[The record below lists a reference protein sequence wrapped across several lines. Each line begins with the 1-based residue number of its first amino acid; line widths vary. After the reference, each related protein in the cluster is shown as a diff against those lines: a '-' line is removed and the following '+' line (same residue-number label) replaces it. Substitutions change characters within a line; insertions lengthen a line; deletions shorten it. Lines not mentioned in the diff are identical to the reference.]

1 MYQMDTDRFLVC
13 IKTDDIC
20 KDFQEG
26 VETRLDTPNY
36 ELDRPLPKGSNKKVI
51 GFKKDELDGKN
62 YQICWIKGKNIYFI
76 DDDSEDKK
84 SNKQRFVTR
93 IKRKFKNYKN
103 FL

>member
-51 GFKKDELDGKN
+51 GFKKDELDGNN
-62 YQICWIKGKNIYFI
+62 YQLCWIKGKNIYFI

-84 SNKQRFVTR
+84 SNRHKKVCHKKKT
-93 IKRKFKNYKN
+93 
-103 FL
+103 